1 MKKMLLIFSVIALF
15 LTACNRSYI
24 GTYEGV
30 LPCADCSGNHITLV
44 IDKDSY
50 TSKESS
56 EKGSFED
63 KGTVDYNAENQVLT
77 LISSTYKDSK
87 SFYRVKD
94 NSLIMLDQEGNDITN
109 TELTADYTL
118 KKAN

>member
-1 MKKMLLIFSVIALF
+1 MKRILLIFSVVALF
-15 LTACNRSYI
+15 LTACSRSYV

-30 LPCADCSGNHITLV
+30 LPCADCGGNHITLV
-44 IDKDSY
+44 IKADSY

-63 KGTVDYNAENQVLT
+63 KGTVEYNAEKQMLT
-77 LISSTYKDSK
+77 LTSSTYKDSK

-94 NSLIMLDQEGNDITN
+94 DSLVMLDQEGNDITD

-118 KKAN
+118 KKK